1 MGAFD
6 DIESIVLPRSD
17 EERKK
22 WHWEPHEQVVIKG
35 SITVADQ
42 EYVTDQYGEQGK
54 KGNLEIKMGKGRFA
68 LLDRMIISWTFMKNG
83 QQVPLTPAYIRRL
96 PAHYANAILEVIDGL
111 AQTMSEEEQE
121 DFLDSANGH
130 IVGNST
136 EASLSLT
143 KL

>member
-6 DIESIVLPRSD
+6 DVESIVLPRSE

-22 WHWEPHEQVVIKG
+22 WRWEPHEQVVIKG

-42 EYVTDQYGEQGK
+42 EYITDCYGEQGK
-54 KGNLEIKMGKGRFA
+54 KGIEIKMGKGRFA
-68 LLDRMIISWTFMKNG
+68 LLDRMIISWTFIKNG
-83 QQVPLTPAYIRRL
+83 HPVPLTPAYIRRL

-121 DFLDSANGH
+121 DFLNSANGH
-130 IVGNST
+130 IAGSST
-136 EASLSLT
+136 EANLSLT